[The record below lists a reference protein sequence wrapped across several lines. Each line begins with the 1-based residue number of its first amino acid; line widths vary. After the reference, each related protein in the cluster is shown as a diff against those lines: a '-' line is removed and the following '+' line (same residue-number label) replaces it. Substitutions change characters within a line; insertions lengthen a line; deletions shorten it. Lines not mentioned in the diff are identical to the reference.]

1 MCAWLEARGS
11 ETIYITPGHPWENAY
26 EESFHGRFRDE
37 CLNME
42 VFTNM
47 VEARVVVEEWRRH
60 YNEQR
65 PHSAHGYKPPATV
78 RRNWSEPD
86 TIHPGLTA

>member
-1 MCAWLEARGS
+1 VCAWLEARGS

-65 PHSAHGYKPPATV
+65 PHSSLAGRTPVEYREVVIGEQSGP
-78 RRNWSEPD
+78 R
-86 TIHPGLTA
+86 